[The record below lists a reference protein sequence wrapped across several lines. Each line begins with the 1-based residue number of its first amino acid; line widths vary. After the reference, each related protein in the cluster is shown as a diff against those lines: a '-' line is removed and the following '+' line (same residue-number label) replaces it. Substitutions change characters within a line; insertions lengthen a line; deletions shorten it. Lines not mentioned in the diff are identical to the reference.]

1 MGVFGVKKKVIIIIT
16 AIFIIISFSLISFGL
31 IYSLRMKALKHETN
45 RWAVIKD
52 VNDDKIAVET
62 TNDAIWNQLVNLH
75 SNGSQMFVGSII
87 DEYNSKWGF
96 RFRPIN
102 LTIATITAEG
112 LQATLLYIK
121 ENLDYWLGGWAYTTS
136 LVVEINN

>member
-1 MGVFGVKKKVIIIIT
+1 MV
-16 AIFIIISFSLISFGL
+16 FIIVSISSVSFGL
-31 IYSLRMKALKHETN
+31 VYSLRMRPLKHETN

-52 VNDDKIAVET
+52 VNGDKIAVET
-62 TNDAIWNQLVNLH
+62 TSNAIWNQLVNLYT
-75 SNGSQMFVGSII
+75 NGSQMFVGSIV

-96 RFRPIN
+96 RFRPVN

-112 LQATLLYIK
+112 LQATLIYIK

-136 LVVEINN
+136 LVVEIHN